1 MARSGSF
8 IIVEKK
14 NQKEMAVGTPVVGSF
29 GKRSIQDA
37 EVVNIDSVQIFGLL
51 LLQTLSAGSCV
62 PIAAT

>member
-51 LLQTLSAGSCV
+51 LQTLSAGSCV
-62 PIAAT
+62 PTAAT